1 MLPFGSFV
9 TLQGVVMNVFS
20 RIVKYAREYY
30 APFYGY
36 MSVVFLFLL
45 GTEILGLLSPYL
57 FGRMVDGIVSHKPIG
72 SVMMI
77 VLALL
82 LFSLIGSAIGC
93 FREVIEIKKLD
104 FDVARHISRSS
115 LEKILRFSLGQ
126 HLNENSGLKQSI
138 LSRGETAITN
148 MVNNLI
154 YMFIPLVIQVF
165 VTTTALLWL
174 SPIMG
179 AVLFIGIV
187 LYVAVSYF
195 LNRGF
200 YKKLTAFQEAS
211 RHDQRRYS
219 EIVRNIALIKVSGKE
234 QDTLD
239 EFTTRR
245 GDVYETGKKIW
256 TRYILLAQGRSL
268 VADLAK
274 FLVIAIGVYLVYKG
288 VHTPGEL
295 IAVLGWSSAA
305 FSQLGRVGPLQRR
318 FIDDLGNIDKYTEV
332 ISMEPAVKEP
342 EQPIMLPY
350 VRGDIRFHNVSFAYP
365 RVKENEEKDGEEVQ
379 RNTLTDVSFTIHSG
393 ETVAL
398 VGHSGAG
405 KTTIVNLL
413 LRGYDPDRG
422 QITLDGFDLRL
433 IRGSEYRR
441 HIGYVEQNVELF
453 DETLEYNLLYGIPEA
468 KKEAAKARLLE
479 IAEQAC
485 IDRFYGRLGDAR
497 FQTLI
502 GEKGI
507 RLSGGERQRVG
518 IARALIKDPAVL
530 IFDEATSNLDADSE
544 SVIRD
549 AMKQALHGRTGIII
563 AHRLSTIRDV
573 DKIIMIDHGRIA
585 DVGTHEELMGRCVN
599 YYSLV
604 KKQLA

>member
-1 MLPFGSFV
+1 M
-9 TLQGVVMNVFS
+9 TVFS
-20 RIVKYAREYY
+20 RIAKYAREYY
-30 APFYGY
+30 APFYGS
-36 MSVVFLFLL
+36 MSLIFLFLL
-45 GTEILGLLSPYL
+45 GTEVLGLLNPYL
-57 FGRMVDGIVSHKPIG
+57 FGRMVDGIVSHKPIEVVMTTVFTLFMVSLVG
-72 SVMMI
+72 S
-77 VLALL
+77 LT
-82 LFSLIGSAIGC
+82 GC
-93 FREVIEIKKLD
+93 IREVFAIKKLD

-138 LSRGETAITN
+138 LSRGETALGN
-148 MVNNLI
+148 MVNNLV
-154 YMFIPLVIQVF
+154 YSFIPLVIQVL
-165 VTTTALLWL
+165 VTTIALLWL

-179 AVLFIGIV
+179 AVLLGGIV
-187 LYVAVSYF
+187 LYVATSYM
-195 LNRGF
+195 LNRGI
-200 YKKLTAFQEAS
+200 YKKLKVFQETS

-219 EIVRNIALIKVSGKE
+219 EIVRNVALIKVSGKE
-234 QDTLD
+234 EDTLD

-245 GDVYETGKKIW
+245 GNVYAQGKKIW
-256 TRYILLAQGRSL
+256 ARYVWLAQGRNF
-268 VADLAK
+268 VADLVK
-274 FLVIAIGVYLVYKG
+274 FLVIMIGVYLVYQG
-288 VHTPGEL
+288 THTPGEL
-295 IAVLGWSSAA
+295 VAVLGWSSAA
-305 FSQLGRVGPLQRR
+305 FSQLGRIGQLQRH

-332 ISMEPAVKEP
+332 VSMEPAVKEAAS
-342 EQPIMLPY
+342 PILLPY
-350 VRGDIRFHNVSFAYP
+350 VRGDIRFHDVSFTYP
-365 RVKENEEKDGEEVQ
+365 RAKEEKRPEEVPK
-379 RNTLTDVSFTIHSG
+379 NTLTDVSFTIHSG
-393 ETVAL
+393 ETIAL

-422 QITLDGFDLRL
+422 QITLDGYDLRM
-433 IRGSEYRR
+433 IKGSEYRR

-453 DETLEYNLLYGIPEA
+453 DETLAYNLLYGVPES
-468 KKEAAKARLLE
+468 KKEEARARLPE

-485 IDRFYGRLGDAR
+485 IDRFYERLGALR
-497 FQTLI
+497 FETLI

-549 AMKQALHGRTGIII
+549 AMKAALRGRTGIII

-573 DKIIMIDHGRIA
+573 DRIIMIDHGRIA
-585 DVGTHEELMGRCVN
+585 DIGTHDELMGRCVN
-599 YYSLV
+599 YYGLV